1 MQSVSE
7 QYLAIRAQIGH
18 RAEHRAEIAGIEFVE
33 GTPNIPGS
41 IVGSPVTSGG
51 LFSGRGPG
59 IGGTVAR
66 TLDLQ
71 VIPLGTIPRM
81 AKIKLYSRLVGE
93 HGETSEWLP
102 KGTFYIDTRQ
112 EDKVTG
118 VVTIHGYDAML
129 KAEQT
134 YLADGDTGEWP
145 RSMQTVVNEIAQRM
159 GVEVDPRTGID
170 SSYMVECPNDLT
182 MREVLGYI
190 AVAHAGNWIIT
201 DAGKLRLVGLTSAVK
216 TDDYLVDEDGYAITF
231 GGVRIVL

>member
-1 MQSVSE
+1 MQAWPNGWMEAREGYFRMESKV
-7 QYLAIRAQIGH
+7 
-18 RAEHRAEIAGIEFVE
+18 EIAGVE
-33 GTPNIPGS
+33 HSEEEILSLSTNGA
-41 IVGSPVTSGG
+41 
-51 LFSGRGPG
+51 LFSD
-59 IGGTVAR
+59 GTVSVGNCVAKEI
-66 TLDLQ
+66 DLE
-71 VIPLGTIPRM
+71 VMPKGEIPRM
-81 AKIKLYSRLVGE
+81 AEIKVFVRPVADGVD
-93 HGETSEWLP
+93 TDWLQ
-102 KGTFYIDTRQ
+102 KGVFYIDTRQ

-134 YLADGDTGEWP
+134 YLEEGDVGEWP

-170 SSYMVECPNDLT
+170 SSYMVEYTNDLT

-216 TDDYLVDEDGYAITF
+216 TTDYLMDDDGNVLLF
-231 GGVRIVL
+231 GGTRIVI

>member
-1 MQSVSE
+1 MQAWPNGWMEARKGYYRMESRV
-7 QYLAIRAQIGH
+7 
-18 RAEHRAEIAGIEFVE
+18 EIAGVE
-33 GTPNIPGS
+33 HSEEEVFSLSTNGA
-41 IVGSPVTSGG
+41 
-51 LFSGRGPG
+51 LFAD
-59 IGGTVAR
+59 GTVSVGNCVAKEI
-66 TLDLQ
+66 DLA
-71 VIPLGTIPRM
+71 VMPKGEIPRM
-81 AKIKLYSRLVGE
+81 AEIKVFVRPVADGV
-93 HGETSEWLP
+93 ETEWLQ
-102 KGTFYIDTRQ
+102 KGIFYIDTRQ

-134 YLADGDTGEWP
+134 YLAEGDTGEWP

-170 SSYMVECPNDLT
+170 SSYMVEYPNDLT

-201 DAGKLRLVGLTSAVK
+201 DAGKLRLVGLTNAVK
-216 TDDYLVDEDGYAITF
+216 TTDYLMDEDGYAITF